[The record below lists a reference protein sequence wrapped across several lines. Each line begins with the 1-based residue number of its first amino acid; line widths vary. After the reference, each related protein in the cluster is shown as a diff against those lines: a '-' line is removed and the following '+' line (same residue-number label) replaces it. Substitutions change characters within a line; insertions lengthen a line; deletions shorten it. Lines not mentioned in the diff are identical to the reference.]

1 MAGYPKIK
9 ETFKEMQGLTW
20 EGKKRRDCSELM
32 SPVSEVVRH
41 AKRRRR
47 GGAEEK
53 EESGEGG
60 GGDSNDLSTGGDR
73 GRRKKDKHSS
83 LASHISARG
92 LYKHPAR
99 LRITEH
105 RPNKT

>member
-1 MAGYPKIK
+1 MRH
-9 ETFKEMQGLTW
+9 
-20 EGKKRRDCSELM
+20 EG
-32 SPVSEVVRH
+32 V
-41 AKRRRR
+41 
-47 GGAEEK
+47 G
-53 EESGEGG
+53 GEGG
-60 GGDSNDLSTGGDR
+60 RDGGWGVEDSDSKDLSAGGDG

>member
-1 MAGYPKIK
+1 M
-9 ETFKEMQGLTW
+9 
-20 EGKKRRDCSELM
+20 R
-32 SPVSEVVRH
+32 
-41 AKRRRR
+41 
-47 GGAEEK
+47 
-53 EESGEGG
+53 GG
-60 GGDSNDLSTGGDR
+60 GGLNSDSKDLSAGGDG

-92 LYKHPAR
+92 LYKHPAQ

>member
-1 MAGYPKIK
+1 
-9 ETFKEMQGLTW
+9 MQKGGGGGGGGG
-20 EGKKRRDCSELM
+20 EGREWR
-32 SPVSEVVRH
+32 
-41 AKRRRR
+41 
-47 GGAEEK
+47 
-53 EESGEGG
+53 GG

-83 LASHISARG
+83 PASHISARG